1 MPQFSIIV
9 PVYNVQ
15 NYLAACVKSVAEQP
29 GPRDWECIL
38 VDDGS
43 TDASGQICDVLAAEI
58 PGLRVLHQQNGVRLP
73 VLQNATLEVKNGEC
87 VVLHGHS
94 GSGKSTLLR
103 SLYANYLPDEGHIH
117 IRHSDEWVDLVQA
130 PARKVLEVR
139 RSTIGWVSQFLRV
152 IPRISA
158 LDVVMQPL
166 LDLSVSREECAA
178 KAANLLT
185 RLNVPERLW
194 HLAPSTFS
202 GGEQQ
207 RVNIARGFIVDY
219 PILLLDEPT
228 ASLDAKNSAAVVE
241 LINEAKARGAAIVG
255 IFHDETVRNQVADRL
270 HPMGMTA

>member
-1 MPQFSIIV
+1 MIRVEHLSKTF
-9 PVYNVQ
+9 
-15 NYLAACVKSVAEQP
+15 
-29 GPRDWECIL
+29 
-38 VDDGS
+38 
-43 TDASGQICDVLAAEI
+43 
-58 PGLRVLHQQNGVRLP
+58 VLHHQNGINLP
-73 VLQNATLEVKNGEC
+73 VLYNASLTVEAGEC

-103 SLYANYLPDEGHIH
+103 SLYANYLPDTGHIH
-117 IRHSDEWVDLVQA
+117 IKHGDEWVDLVTA

-139 RSTIGWVSQFLRV
+139 KSTIGWVSQFLRV

-166 LDLSVSREECAA
+166 LDLGVSREECYA
-178 KAANLLT
+178 KAARLLT

-228 ASLDAKNSAAVVE
+228 ASLDEKNSAAVVE
-241 LINEAKARGAAIVG
+241 LIDEAKARCAAIVG
-255 IFHDETVRNQVADRL
+255 IFHDEAVRNRVADRL
-270 HPMGMTA
+270 HPMGTAA

>member
-1 MPQFSIIV
+1 MIRVENLSKTF
-9 PVYNVQ
+9 
-15 NYLAACVKSVAEQP
+15 
-29 GPRDWECIL
+29 
-38 VDDGS
+38 
-43 TDASGQICDVLAAEI
+43 
-58 PGLRVLHQQNGVRLP
+58 VLHHQNGIHLP
-73 VLQNATLEVKNGEC
+73 VLYKAELTVNAGEC

-103 SLYANYLPDEGHIH
+103 SLYANYLPDEGQIH
-117 IRHSDEWVDLVQA
+117 IKHGDEWVDLVTA

-139 RSTIGWVSQFLRV
+139 KGTIGWVSQFLRV

-166 LDLSVSREECAA
+166 LDLGVAKEECRA
-178 KAANLLT
+178 KAASLLT

-207 RVNIARGFIVDY
+207 RVNIARGFVVDY

-241 LINEAKARGAAIVG
+241 LIDEAKARGAAIVG
-255 IFHDETVRNQVADRL
+255 IFHDEAVRNRVADRL
-270 HPMGMTA
+270 HPMGAAA